1 MLFSYIVNN
10 PISSADVVLSA
21 SFSFFARYWGRFIP
35 IISKSSFNRG
45 KYFMSPDTK
54 SSL

>member
-21 SFSFFARYWGRFIP
+21 SFSFFCQILGKIHSYNLEKFI
-35 IISKSSFNRG
+35 
-45 KYFMSPDTK
+45 
-54 SSL
+54 